1 MINPKPMIFNP
12 VELHPAGNAIVVRQN
27 GNAITI
33 TLDQLYTF
41 TSYLHVL
48 GAEMRDGM
56 RDPLEGE

>member
-1 MINPKPMIFNP
+1 MIFNP

-48 GAEMRDGM
+48 GAEMRDGL